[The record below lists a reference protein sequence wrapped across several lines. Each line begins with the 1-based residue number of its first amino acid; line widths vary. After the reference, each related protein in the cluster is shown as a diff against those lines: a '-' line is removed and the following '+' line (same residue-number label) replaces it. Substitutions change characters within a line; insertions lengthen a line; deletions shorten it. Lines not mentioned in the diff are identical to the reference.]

1 MRHIF
6 IMVMVLA
13 ALAPSLAVAQQ
24 AGENINV
31 LPVVLPQDDADWM
44 IKGDGYLQRQVEP
57 TIAAST
63 RNPDHLLAFFNDYR
77 AVDIADDVGL
87 GETETMVALVNTVR
101 PFMMAAASWL
111 PLPEFRLPPIAAAE
125 AWVGMSRSYDGGLT
139 WSGAF
144 LPGAPF
150 DLSDASTNS
159 PVHGLEAAT
168 DPVVAPGP
176 CGKFYVVFMAFT
188 RGNESKLVVAR
199 YQDLNNIEGGDTI
212 VYQGMTV
219 VESGNNATHGY
230 FLDKPD
236 IEVDIF
242 RGSSDDL
249 CADSVYVSYST
260 FNGLDKDGKFQSKV
274 SFARSF
280 DGGLTFDTQK
290 LNPPYNQNQGSA
302 LAVDP
307 TDGTIYMIWR
317 HFWAPDAIL
326 MVKSV
331 DSGKKWSKPVVL
343 TEGPLAEHAVAI
355 HGGARTRSSCRRHTE
370 YVRNE
375 RLLRREARRGR
386 SSTYRGVRS
395 PRGCEAA
402 WRSRSSRTCR
412 GSS

>member
-1 MRHIF
+1 MRLTIIF
-6 IMVMVLA
+6 LLA
-13 ALAPSLAVAQQ
+13 IFSLLQPLAMAQQ

-31 LPVVLPQDDADWM
+31 LPVVFPQDDPDWQL
-44 IKGDGYLQRQVEP
+44 KGDGYLQRQVEP
-57 TIAAST
+57 SIAAST
-63 RNPDHLLAFFNDYR
+63 RNPDHLIAFFNDYR

-87 GETETMVALVNTVR
+87 GETETIALLMNNAR
-101 PFMMAAASWL
+101 MLYASAVWL
-111 PLPEFRLPPIAAAE
+111 PLPEIQVTPLAAAE

-150 DLSDASTNS
+150 DLSTESQAS
-159 PVHGLEAAT
+159 PVFGLEAAT

-188 RGNESKLVVAR
+188 RGDESKLVVAR
-199 YQDLNNIEGGDTI
+199 YQDLNNNEGGDSI

-242 RGSSDDL
+242 RDANPDI
-249 CADSVYVSYST
+249 CADRVYVSYST

-274 SFARSF
+274 SFASSL
-280 DGGLTFDTQK
+280 DSGVTFSTQK
-290 LNPPYNQNQGSA
+290 LNPPFSQNQGSA

-317 HFWAPDAIL
+317 HFWEPDAIL
-326 MVKSV
+326 MVESANF
-331 DSGKKWSKPVVL
+331 GKKWSKPVVV
-343 TEGPLAEHAVAI
+343 TGDIVPMAPFDQPTISTTVAP
-355 HGGARTRSSCRRHTE
+355 
-370 YVRNE
+370 
-375 RLLRREARRGR
+375 LRRKRN
-386 SSTYRGVRS
+386 SSNS
-395 PRGCEAA
+395 
-402 WRSRSSRTCR
+402 
-412 GSS
+412 